1 MTQDNDTWQKGV
13 YLLKHNKITSY
24 ENNDCKQKKSTHT
37 EQIVYQNIVSDVLDL
52 PMREV
57 ITDNTTHI
65 NPAIIKKIKKGQ
77 VKITA
82 RLDLHSLTLQQAY
95 TDLLTFIYHNYRINN
110 RLLLVITGK
119 GKNEQGKIKNSLHS
133 WLNNPELC
141 SNLILYYGVACLK
154 HGGSGAYY
162 ILLRKLKKLSKNIV

>member
-1 MTQDNDTWQKGV
+1 MTEDNDTWQKGV
-13 YLLKHNKITSY
+13 CLLKHNKITSHEHNDY
-24 ENNDCKQKKSTHT
+24 EQKKPAHT
-37 EQIVYQNIVSDVLDL
+37 EQIVYQNIVPDL

-57 ITDNTTHI
+57 IMDNTAHI
-65 NPAIIKKIKKGQ
+65 NPAIIKKIRKGQ
-77 VKITA
+77 IKIAA

-95 TDLLTFIYHNYRINN
+95 TDLSTFIQDNYRINN

-119 GKNEQGKIKNSLHS
+119 GKNERGKIKNSLYS

-141 SNLILYYGVACLK
+141 NLILYCGIACLK

-162 ILLRKLKKLSKNIV
+162 ILLRKLKELPKNIV